1 MIGYDYGMINAK
13 CLQKEM
19 YVSQK
24 DHFDIQI

>member
-1 MIGYDYGMINAK
+1 MIGYDYGIVIAK

-24 DHFDIQI
+24 ENFDIQI